1 MQIKSPTL
9 LINKSI
15 LEANLLRM
23 KNKADEH
30 LLELRPHMK
39 TAQLVAV
46 ADIARELGIKK
57 ITVSSLSMA
66 QYFADAGYQDICIAF
81 PLNILETEE
90 ILDLSK
96 KIKLSLIIDQVQTAE
111 FLAAKITE
119 KLNLWIEINTAAH
132 RSGISFQNTALI
144 SQILGILKSNPNIC
158 FSGFLTHAGH
168 TYAAK
173 DATEILQLHK
183 QEIEIFSALKKTFS
197 DYSPKISIGDTPSAT
212 LSDNFEGIDE
222 IRPGNFMYYDLM
234 QEAQGVCS
242 LENIASA
249 LAVPVVSVYNERRE
263 ALVYGGAVHLS
274 KEYILHNQKKIFGKL
289 YKLNKN
295 KQWDTTNEIGYVKS
309 ISQEHG
315 IIALNPG
322 KEIKQGGILAVLPV
336 HSCLTANLMSGINCK
351 EKKYIFV

>member
-1 MQIKSPTL
+1 MQIDSPTL

-15 LEANLLRM
+15 LERNLLSM
-23 KNKADEH
+23 KQKADKYR
-30 LLELRPHMK
+30 LDLRPHMK
-39 TAQLVAV
+39 TAQLIEVAEM
-46 ADIARELGIKK
+46 AKNIGISK
-57 ITVSSLSMA
+57 ITVSSASMA
-66 QYFADAGYQDICIAF
+66 QYFANAGYLDICIAF
-81 PLNILETEE
+81 PLNILEIEE
-90 ILDLSK
+90 ILALSK

-111 FLAAKITE
+111 ILATKVTE
-119 KLNLWIEINTAAH
+119 KLDLWIEITTTAN
-132 RSGISFQNTALI
+132 RSGIYFKETAIISNILEIIKPNT
-144 SQILGILKSNPNIC
+144 NIK

-234 QEAQGVCS
+234 QEALGVCS

-249 LAVPVVSVYNERRE
+249 VAIPVVSVYNERRE

-274 KEYILHNQKKIFGKL
+274 KEFIMHEEKKIFGKL

-322 KEIKQGGILAVLPV
+322 KEIEQGEILAILPV
-336 HSCLTANLMSGINCK
+336 HSCLTANLMCGINCK